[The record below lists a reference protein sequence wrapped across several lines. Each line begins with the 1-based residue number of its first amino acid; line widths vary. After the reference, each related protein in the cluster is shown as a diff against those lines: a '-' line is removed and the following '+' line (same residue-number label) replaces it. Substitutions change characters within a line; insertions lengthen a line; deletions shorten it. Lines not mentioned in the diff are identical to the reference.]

1 MENKSGHGGRRR
13 GAGQKPGGAVVRAA
27 AIELAQVARGYE
39 DNLDEVLAKQDEVGL
54 DTEERKQAYVGL
66 TLRGYS
72 NARATERLGVHD
84 QLGWY
89 YRRQPWFQE
98 QIKEGLSVLQSN
110 RLAIFGPMLPQA
122 MRVYEYHLDD
132 MNERI
137 AENVFD
143 EVLGKPIAHETPRAP
158 VSITIVLR
166 DTDSADTRVGIGDI
180 IEGEVREVEAS
191 GKETSLP

>member
-1 MENKSGHGGRRR
+1 MENKSGHGGRRK
-13 GAGQKPGGAVVRAA
+13 GAGQKPGGAVVKAA

-39 DNLDEVLAKQDEVGL
+39 DNLDVLLAKQDEVGL
-54 DTEERKQAYVGL
+54 DTGERKEAYVGL

-122 MRVYEYHLDD
+122 ISVYEWHLEEK
-132 MNERI
+132 NAKV
-137 AENVFD
+137 AESVFD
-143 EVLGKPIAHETPRAP
+143 EVFGKPIAHETPITRAP
-158 VSITIVLR
+158 IHLHFHKHSERIQLR
-166 DTDSADTRVGIGDI
+166 DTNVID
-180 IEGEVREVEAS
+180 GEVREVETQ
-191 GKETSLP
+191 GEETSLP